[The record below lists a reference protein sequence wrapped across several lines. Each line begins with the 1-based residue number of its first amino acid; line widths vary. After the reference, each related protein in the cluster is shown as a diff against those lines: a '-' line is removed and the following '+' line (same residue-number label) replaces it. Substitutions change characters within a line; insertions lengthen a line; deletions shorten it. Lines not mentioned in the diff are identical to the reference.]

1 MALAC
6 IPPDIICN
14 PYTFFLYE
22 CRCVQKVV
30 KIVCLSHDML
40 QSVIVSGAV
49 IYHISNVNGVLQY
62 TRITALCNT
71 SVIFLAVENNYLQGQ
86 ICLSPILRLSS
97 RNRFQLLSPFGFYGD
112 ILELVYTTLSCGT
125 MVSAMSRKPAEY

>member
-1 MALAC
+1 MVLAC
-6 IPPDIICN
+6 IPRDIICN
-14 PYTFFLYE
+14 PYTFCCCK

-49 IYHISNVNGVLQY
+49 IYHISNVNCVLQY

-71 SVIFLAVENNYLQGQ
+71 SVIFLAVQNNYLQGQ
-86 ICLSPILRLSS
+86 NMLVSDFENIITKPFPAALM
-97 RNRFQLLSPFGFYGD
+97 LSPFGFYGD
-112 ILELVYTTLSCGT
+112 ILGLVYTTSSCGA
-125 MVSAMSRKPAEY
+125 MVSARSR

>member
-1 MALAC
+1 MSLSC
-6 IPPDIICN
+6 IPRDIIMQ
-14 PYTFFLYE
+14 PVHIFFFYE

-49 IYHISNVNGVLQY
+49 IYHISNGNGVLQY

-71 SVIFLAVENNYLQGQ
+71 SVVFL
-86 ICLSPILRLSS
+86 
-97 RNRFQLLSPFGFYGD
+97 
-112 ILELVYTTLSCGT
+112 
-125 MVSAMSRKPAEY
+125 